1 MCAQNSLA
9 FCCAKLVGLLPD
21 PPARDLGAS
30 PRVLLSV
37 WTGESPCRGGSAAP
51 ATQFPLCGIG
61 VTYHQPSIPAR
72 RDTPPGRRAT
82 APAAGHCQVELFVT
96 AMGVATDSLPNW
108 TASTYMPLKA
118 VLEAVTVNSMVSP
131 LLTPVALGRVTFF
144 TAETETSGVQERD
157 SGCTPPAD

>member
-37 WTGESPCRGGSAAP
+37 RTGESPCRDGSAAP

-61 VTYHQPSIPAR
+61 VTYHQPTIPAL
-72 RDTPPGRRAT
+72 RDTPPG
-82 APAAGHCQVELFVT
+82 AAGHRPGLPKALT
-96 AMGVATDSLPNW
+96 AKSCR
-108 TASTYMPLKA
+108 S
-118 VLEAVTVNSMVSP
+118 
-131 LLTPVALGRVTFF
+131 
-144 TAETETSGVQERD
+144 
-157 SGCTPPAD
+157 